1 MNKIL
6 LLIIPISLLLTGCY
20 DYKEINSI
28 AIASATEITK
38 ENGEYITTIQA
49 INPQAPNKTTV
60 TQAPFVIYSEKGKTL
75 QEAYRKISLKSSRF
89 IYSSHLQL
97 LIINEELAKEDITEI
112 IDFYIRNPSIRTEF
126 YVAIGKD
133 KNILKV
139 ITPIDEISSASIKES
154 IETNTKYLGSVSKV
168 TFNEFV
174 NMTINP
180 NLEIVLPTI
189 ELIEKEEKSTGEKIE
204 NTEDTEPKNYYKL
217 TGLAFFKN
225 NKLKGYLTT
234 EESRNYNI
242 ITNNIKNT
250 IITYECQKDKYLTT
264 EITSSKSNID
274 ISNNFI
280 NISIKLT
287 GNLNESLCHYE
298 LKKESTIDKIENEI
312 NTHLE
317 KELTNNINKMKD
329 KYNIDA
335 YGFLDNIY
343 KHDYKTYK
351 KIKASW
357 YTDTYKNYKV
367 NVSVDT
373 ELVEK
378 GNSMEKI
385 NEKS

>member
-60 TQAPFVIYSEKGKTL
+60 TQAPFVIYSEKGKTI

-112 IDFYIRNPSIRTEF
+112 IDFYIRNTSIRTEF
-126 YVAIGKD
+126 YVATGKD

-139 ITPIDEISSASIKES
+139 ITPINEISSASIKES

-217 TGLAFFKN
+217 TGLAYFKN

-280 NISIKLT
+280 NISIIL
-287 GNLNESLCHYE
+287 
-298 LKKESTIDKIENEI
+298 
-312 NTHLE
+312 
-317 KELTNNINKMKD
+317 
-329 KYNIDA
+329 
-335 YGFLDNIY
+335 FY
-343 KHDYKTYK
+343 KP
-351 KIKASW
+351 S
-357 YTDTYKNYKV
+357 
-367 NVSVDT
+367 
-373 ELVEK
+373 
-378 GNSMEKI
+378 KI
-385 NEKS
+385 NYRNS

>member
-217 TGLAFFKN
+217 TGLAYFKN

-312 NTHLE
+312 STHLE

-351 KIKASW
+351 KIKTSW

-378 GNSMEKI
+378 GNSMEEI